1 MAIVHIN
8 FLLKRKAFV
17 GIRENSIYL
26 YIYIF
31 IYIYIYLY
39 IYRYIYLYIYIYIY
53 IYIYGQIF
61 YWKIKSLSY
70 VLKICYDYVYVNRH
84 TFV

>member
-1 MAIVHIN
+1 MAIVHIK

-17 GIRENSIYL
+17 GIRENR
-26 YIYIF
+26 
-31 IYIYIYLY
+31 IYIYI
-39 IYRYIYLYIYIYIY
+39 YIYLYIYIYIY